1 VPFDLNTPPEIHAQR
16 FLSLDWLRAELRIAR
31 RRGPT
36 LNLALVLL
44 AVGGIVGTASA
55 TPQARGDLI
64 LYTSDSAA
72 DGSREIHAISVNGG
86 GPRRL
91 TRNSPQGYSA
101 AWSPRGGRLAF
112 IAPKLQ
118 RTGDRWTRGRGVA
131 IWTVDPTGRRPR
143 RVRAMDDASQ
153 VQWSPDGRR
162 LAVIADGDLYVMRP
176 DGSSLVRLTTDTVGA
191 LDFAWSPD
199 SRRLIVSEWR
209 GDRIGAGISAVSARG
224 GELRRITPP
233 QTKTQI
239 EDEQLFWPAGWAP
252 NGRQVAFVRETG
264 QYVGDAPVFL
274 LIVANADGSH
284 AKRLARG
291 LFEDARWSP
300 DGRRIAV
307 ISEQGI
313 EVIQLHGRGR
323 RTVGNPPGVEFA
335 LAWSGSG
342 KDILTASSGV
352 SGTRLFVT
360 RVRGDGFQPLSTR
373 RAVRLVGVRGDQRW
387 APNGRAF
394 VQAHIGDEFR
404 EPLAYLEL
412 LRAGGRPMRLLKPAI
427 DGAPSWSPTGAQYA
441 FERQETSGFSIY
453 VASADGSR
461 VRRVG
466 AGRAPLW
473 SPDGRSLSFLRG
485 KRIFIARA
493 SGRGAREVGRGFD
506 VAWSPESDSLAFVAG
521 DAIWLVAR
529 EGGPARRV
537 VGPDLPDPHG
547 CARSIGKPTWAPS
560 GDRVAF
566 LVVCSWDYGGEG
578 DMYTVH
584 TDGSGLTPAAFVG
597 FGFPDSF
604 VWSPDGRTLA
614 LSDGIDIYVLD
625 ADGGNRRKIGEGHS
639 LAWSPDSTRLAF
651 VRDDDIWVMDAD
663 GTNARALTKR
673 GDDRQPVW
681 EPSTAAT
688 TNGKRTGDPLSRSAP
703 WRSS

>member
-1 VPFDLNTPPEIHAQR
+1 M
-16 FLSLDWLRAELRIAR
+16 AR

-64 LYTSDSAA
+64 LYTSDTAA
-72 DGSREIHAISVNGG
+72 DGSREIHAISANGG
-86 GPRRL
+86 APTGL
-91 TRNSPQGYSA
+91 TRNSPQGHSA
-101 AWSPRGGRLAF
+101 AWSPRGGRIAF
-112 IAPKLQ
+112 IAPKLEQ
-118 RTGDRWTRGRGVA
+118 TGDRWTRGRGVA

-153 VQWSPDGRR
+153 VEWSPDGRR

-176 DGSSLVRLTTDTVGA
+176 DGSRVVRLTTDTVGA
-191 LDFAWSPD
+191 LDVAWSPD
-199 SRRLIVSEWR
+199 SRRLMVSDWR
-209 GDRIGAGISAVSARG
+209 GDQIGAGVSVVSARG

-233 QTKTQI
+233 QTKAQI
-239 EDEQLFWPAGWAP
+239 EGEQLFWPAGWAP

-264 QYVGDAPVFL
+264 RYVEDSPVFL

-307 ISEQGI
+307 VSEQGI

-342 KDILTASSGV
+342 KDILTGSSGV

-360 RVRGDGFQPLSTR
+360 RVRGDGSQPLSTR
-373 RAVRLVGVRGDQRW
+373 RAAGFVGVRGDQRW

-394 VQAHIGDEFR
+394 VQAHVGDEFR

-427 DGAPSWSPTGAQYA
+427 DGAPSWSPKGAQYA
-441 FERQETSGFSIY
+441 FERQETSGFSVYI
-453 VASADGSR
+453 ASADGSR

-493 SGRGAREVGRGFD
+493 NGRGAREGGRGFD
-506 VAWSPESDSLAFVAG
+506 VAWSPKSDSLAFVAG

-560 GDRVAF
+560 GDRIAF
-566 LVVCSWDYGGEG
+566 LVVCSWDYGGQG

-584 TDGSGLTPAAFVG
+584 TDGSGLTLAAFVG

-604 VWSPDGRTLA
+604 VWSPDSRTLA
-614 LSDGIDIYVLD
+614 LSDDINIYVLD
-625 ADGGNRRKIGEGHS
+625 ADGGNRRRIGEGHS
-639 LAWSPDSTRLAF
+639 LAWSPDSKQLAF
-651 VRDDDIWVMDAD
+651 VRDHDIWVMNAD

-681 EPSTAAT
+681 EPTTAAT